1 MHASVR
7 WLSGLAMSLGAVG
20 ASACSVSTGERE
32 QRVFAEW
39 NGRSISD
46 WAVVSDAVHKIDLPN
61 AFQLG
66 VSVEPA
72 TSYEE
77 ARSAFRHVPELVK
90 ITLFD
95 MSTEPPRR
103 LTTTWGGA
111 NSIQGYGASGG
122 ADRVVELGDPGITL
136 IFQKPVCATSTAAV
150 TAGTSATGS

>member
-1 MHASVR
+1 MGAPA
-7 WLSGLAMSLGAVG
+7 WPWFLA
-20 ASACSVSTGERE
+20 ASALFAPGALACNPTTGERE
-32 QRVFAEW
+32 QRVHLEW
-39 NGRSISD
+39 DGRSVSS
-46 WAVVSDAVHKIDLPN
+46 WAVDSGEVRQVELPN

-72 TSYEE
+72 TADAYGDL
-77 ARSAFRHVPELVK
+77 RSGFRHVPELVK

-95 MSTEPPRR
+95 VGTRPPRR

-136 IFQKPVCATSTAAV
+136 ILQKPVCATAAS
-150 TAGTSATGS
+150 GT